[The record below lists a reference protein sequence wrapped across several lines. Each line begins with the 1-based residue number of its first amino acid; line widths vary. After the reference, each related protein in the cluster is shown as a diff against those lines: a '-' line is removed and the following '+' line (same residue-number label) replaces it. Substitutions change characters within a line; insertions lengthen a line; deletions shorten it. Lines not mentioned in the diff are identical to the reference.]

1 MKKILLII
9 ISFLMLSIASTQNFN
24 AQWGNGYSL
33 ASLDGEHSLKFG
45 GRIMYDYAT
54 WNTGDNSFSSTEF
67 RRVRLFNSGKVY
79 NSVKY
84 KMEFDFSGEAVSFKD
99 VYMEAYIPYVGNFK
113 VGHFKEPFRLEALTS
128 SKYITFME
136 RALPISFSPERNIGF
151 LLHNTFIDDKLSI
164 QVGLFRE
171 AENGND
177 KNIDNTRNL
186 TGRVT
191 FLPIDNGNNLLH
203 LGLAFSN
210 RSSSDSTYSIYSRA
224 ENHLGTKLLDLDIS
238 NVDNMYLLGFEMA
251 FVMGP
256 FSIQGE
262 YVMNNLDA
270 VEEYIFSGYY
280 GQCSYFLTGEKR
292 VYKNSL
298 SGFDRVSPN
307 ANMKEGEG
315 FGAIEIAVRYSSMDL
330 SEAQAGTLNDITAGL
345 NWYLNPCTRIMFNYV
360 MGVATDYNGIETNEN
375 IIQCRMQIDF

>member
-1 MKKILLII
+1 
-9 ISFLMLSIASTQNFN
+9 MLSIASTQNFN